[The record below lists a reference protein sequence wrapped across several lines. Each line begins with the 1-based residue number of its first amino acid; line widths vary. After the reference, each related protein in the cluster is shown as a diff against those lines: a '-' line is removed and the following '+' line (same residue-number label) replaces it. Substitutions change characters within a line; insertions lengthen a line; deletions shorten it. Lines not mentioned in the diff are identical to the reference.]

1 MTSPAMTNAA
11 TDPVPTAR
19 NATEVRARRG
29 LFVPR
34 NPATRYAREELVA
47 LARSGIRG
55 FRLTEPVVLTADAPE
70 AAARHLCALRDA
82 AAVGLRTIWQGTL
95 QGIPT
100 TPLHHLDPPRGKDRA
115 LLWPVPRGPRLTLR
129 HGPGYLQIEDRRA
142 DTGVRRLLIDSPDEV
157 RVLRDPA
164 LSCAAE
170 PELSGDD
177 LAAVRSLAER
187 GLFMR
192 IGTVWFALPVRFRY
206 ARG

>member
-1 MTSPAMTNAA
+1 MISPATRKAEADTAPTSRQAA
-11 TDPVPTAR
+11 
-19 NATEVRARRG
+19 EVSARRG

-34 NPATRYAREELVA
+34 HPATRYARDELVT

-55 FRLTEPVVLTADAPE
+55 FRVTEPVRLTAEAPE

-100 TPLHHLDPPRGKDRA
+100 APLHHLDPPRGEDRA
-115 LLWPVPRGPRLTLR
+115 LLWPVPLGPRLTLR
-129 HGPGYLQIEDRRA
+129 HGPGYLQVEDRRGG
-142 DTGVRRLLIDSPDEV
+142 TGVHRLLIDSPNEV

-164 LSCAAE
+164 MSCVAE
-170 PELSGDD
+170 AELSRHD
-177 LAAVRSLAER
+177 LAAVRSLADR